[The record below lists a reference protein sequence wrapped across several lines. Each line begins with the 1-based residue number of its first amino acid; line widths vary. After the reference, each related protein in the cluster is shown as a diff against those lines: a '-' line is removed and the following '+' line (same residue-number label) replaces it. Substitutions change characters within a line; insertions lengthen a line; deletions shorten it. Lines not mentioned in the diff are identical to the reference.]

1 MFRKRRE
8 DSAKDC
14 SDEVVHPPHN
24 QVYKYL
30 ITLLRFAS
38 VYMCCNICL
47 ACFSLSPRW
56 FVRSRTLAVEEASLD
71 VSGLAAIVVGKF
83 GNFSIRGNVVR
94 NLMIMATTTTNNS

>member
-1 MFRKRRE
+1 MFRRRRE

-38 VYMCCNICL
+38 ISNVLQYILLLVVAQVVCPVENTGGGRGEPGGLRVGGNC
-47 ACFSLSPRW
+47 
-56 FVRSRTLAVEEASLD
+56 SRQVWQ
-71 VSGLAAIVVGKF
+71 F
-83 GNFSIRGNVVR
+83 
-94 NLMIMATTTTNNS
+94 